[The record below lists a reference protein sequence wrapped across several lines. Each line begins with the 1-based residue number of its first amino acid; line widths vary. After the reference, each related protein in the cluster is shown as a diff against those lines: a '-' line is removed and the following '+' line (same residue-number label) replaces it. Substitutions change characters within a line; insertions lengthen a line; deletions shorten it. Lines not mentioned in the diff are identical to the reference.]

1 MLKPGDRANFETL
14 KKVFANGDA
23 ALMECTNTQG
33 EYVAVICA
41 VHQENGEFVMSP
53 FAKLFEGNPYDE
65 VIPPAQE
72 SPDV

>member
-14 KKVFANGDA
+14 KRAFLEGDA
-23 ALMECTNTQG
+23 ALMECTNAQG

-53 FAKLFEGNPYDE
+53 FAKLFAGNPYEE
-65 VIPPAQE
+65 VTPPA
-72 SPDV
+72 